1 MHAHMHNV
9 FLYICYYILYTQSYY
24 IADTSEQQVFVAVY
38 HQKNL
43 SNLYIS
49 EEEGIS
55 YSLSLDNVLFDD
67 PALSSNQ
74 YYKYAYM
81 HMCVYVHWQRS
92 YWKLGVNLT
101 VVNVCTYI

>member
-1 MHAHMHNV
+1 MYVNM
-9 FLYICYYILYTQSYY
+9 YICAYQQLCTRIHTFVHIYCFALFSYMQSYY

-38 HQKNL
+38 HRKNL

-67 PALSSNQ
+67 PALSNN
-74 YYKYAYM
+74 YYNK
-81 HMCVYVHWQRS
+81 CVYTCCM
-92 YWKLGVNLT
+92 Y
-101 VVNVCTYI
+101 VCR